1 MNDSFPYQLHT
12 FDSGLRLVTVPMRGT
27 KTATVYVL
35 VGTGSKYET
44 KDING
49 ISHFLE
55 HMMFKGTTKRPHYLD
70 ISRELDGI
78 GAIYNAFTS
87 HEYTGCYAKAS
98 AEKLNTVMD
107 VVFDI
112 FLNST
117 FSEEAIKTERHV
129 IVEEMKMIN
138 DDPPR
143 LVGFHFERLL
153 YGDQP
158 AGWHVIGEEKTV
170 LGLTRGQFADYFK
183 SHYIAGNTVVAVAG
197 DIDPEKVKK
206 SVSEYL
212 KNIRMAEKVQKT
224 PVVEDQ
230 NSAAAGVFYK
240 ETDQSHLIMG
250 FRAYNMHDDRRY
262 PLSVLAT
269 ILGGG
274 MSSRLFDEVREKR
287 GLAYYVSAGNE
298 TYTDSG
304 YLEIDA
310 GVNNSKVN
318 DAIGAIMNE
327 VKKIKLSGVT
337 SDELQRAKD
346 QTVGHMALA
355 LERSDTVASICASG
369 LLFRDK
375 VLTPEEE
382 LVKIKAVTHDDILHV
397 ASEVFREDKANL
409 ALVGPFKESE
419 PFRSLLK
426 IS

>member
-87 HEYTGCYAKAS
+87 HEYTGYYAKAS

-170 LGLTRGQFADYFK
+170 LGLTRG
-183 SHYIAGNTVVAVAG
+183 
-197 DIDPEKVKK
+197 
-206 SVSEYL
+206 
-212 KNIRMAEKVQKT
+212 
-224 PVVEDQ
+224 
-230 NSAAAGVFYK
+230 
-240 ETDQSHLIMG
+240 
-250 FRAYNMHDDRRY
+250 
-262 PLSVLAT
+262 
-269 ILGGG
+269 
-274 MSSRLFDEVREKR
+274 R
-287 GLAYYVSAGNE
+287 GRGWRHRPGE
-298 TYTDSG
+298 G
-304 YLEIDA
+304 E
-310 GVNNSKVN
+310 
-318 DAIGAIMNE
+318 
-327 VKKIKLSGVT
+327 
-337 SDELQRAKD
+337 
-346 QTVGHMALA
+346 
-355 LERSDTVASICASG
+355 
-369 LLFRDK
+369 
-375 VLTPEEE
+375 
-382 LVKIKAVTHDDILHV
+382 
-397 ASEVFREDKANL
+397 
-409 ALVGPFKESE
+409 
-419 PFRSLLK
+419 K
-426 IS
+426 ISQRIP